1 MGVSHPDEMAERHG
15 RMLARLAELSLS
27 AAEILHERLVTAETN
42 AEARDLGLALQRVS
56 RSVRQ
61 TLLLEAKL
69 EKDRRAAA
77 REEVQAAETAR
88 EGEVAVRK
96 VAVRHQF
103 ARVALEALE
112 DRDEVDLLLEDL
124 DEQLEGYV
132 RGHDFEA
139 APIEALIGRICKDL
153 GVELPADEAE
163 PEDAQIDPP
172 PAGRPAAAASPR
184 LVQMPDG
191 GWAPVSDSS

>member
-1 MGVSHPDEMAERHG
+1 
-15 RMLARLAELSLS
+15 MLARLAELSLS
-27 AAEILHERLVTAETN
+27 AAEILHERLVSAETN

-61 TLLLEAKL
+61 TLLLEANL

-77 REEVQAAETAR
+77 REDAAAEQTAR
-88 EGEVAVRK
+88 EACVAQRK

-103 ARVALEALE
+103 SRVALEALE
-112 DRDEVDLLLEDL
+112 DRDEADLLLEDL

-132 RGHDFEA
+132 RDHDFDA
-139 APIEALIGRICKDL
+139 APMEALIGRICKDL
-153 GVELPADEAE
+153 GVEVPADEAE
-163 PEDAQIDPP
+163 PDDAQADDAQTDPP
-172 PAGRPAAAASPR
+172 PAGRDAAPASPR